1 MRPTARLI
9 ALLLAG
15 LLAVSAV
22 AACGDDE
29 ETETVTDVTGP
40 VGEATETTETN
51 QFGEG
56 DVEAAR
62 LALEGVINRD
72 IKDPAYHVED
82 FRSDSSVTPELIA
95 QINQLTDEAKA
106 EGLTGLDFDP
116 FLCAQNTPTGV
127 TFNEAGTAAD
137 RVTFVGVF
145 DFGPQKEKVTYVV
158 ARTSGGQWQLDSTEC
173 VDAALPKGE

>member
-1 MRPTARLI
+1 MSISGRLI
-9 ALLLAG
+9 ALLLTG
-15 LLAVSAV
+15 LLAVFA
-22 AACGDDE
+22 AACGDE
-29 ETETVTDVTGP
+29 EDTETVTDVTEP
-40 VGEATETTETN
+40 VGEATETVETN
-51 QFGEG
+51 QFGQA

-82 FRSDSSVTPELIA
+82 FRSDPSVTPELIA

-127 TFNEAGTAAD
+127 TFNEAGAAAD

-145 DFGPQKEKVTYVV
+145 DFGGQREKVTYVV
-158 ARTSGGQWQLDSTEC
+158 ARTSGGQWQLDSTDC